1 MGHVTI
7 PKLDQTAVQ
16 QLHRIASEEGLPIEE
31 ALRRLIAESARN
43 RRPRHLDAI
52 FPVPTD

>member
-1 MGHVTI
+1 MDNVTI
-7 PKLDQTAVQ
+7 PKLDQTAVR
-16 QLHRIASEEGLPIEE
+16 QLHQLASEDGLPIEE